1 MALVRLKTELRE
13 LEEDGEGDHAERIK
27 ELRAEIALLQKEEAL
42 ALGNAMAKK
51 KSSSDL
57 GDSSGR
63 IMGDSA
69 SRIQLSP
76 RPGGVASS
84 ARRVESPRR
93 TGAESPRDG
102 LATSPRAVRVGSPRS
117 PPQSQSPQRSEAASM
132 GKRVLERH
140 VATLTKL
147 FATPGQASA
156 KRQELEE
163 FAEAVALHDKEG
175 AFKEMLNQFFNR
187 LAEEKNAK

>member
-1 MALVRLKTELRE
+1 MALLRLKTELRE
-13 LEEDGEGDHAERIK
+13 LEEDDEGGHAERIK
-27 ELRAEIALLQKEEAL
+27 QLRAEIARLQKEEAL
-42 ALGNAMAKK
+42 SFAQAMPKK

-57 GDSSGR
+57 NESSGR
-63 IMGDSA
+63 VTGDSA
-69 SRIQLSP
+69 TRIQLSP
-76 RPGGVASS
+76 RPPAISTT
-84 ARRVESPRR
+84 ARRVDSPRR
-93 TGAESPRDG
+93 TGADSPREG
-102 LATSPRAVRVGSPRS
+102 GAASPRGGGRLASPRS
-117 PPQSQSPQRSEAASM
+117 PQSDSPRSEAASM

-140 VATLTKL
+140 VATLSKL

-163 FAEAVALHDKEG
+163 FAEAVALHDKDG